1 MWIFQLEDKEG
12 NKLIFATLEENH
24 GGAQEEAIISLLD
37 SGYSEEDAKFM
48 VEGANEQFCYSTLF
62 KPL

>member
-1 MWIFQLEDKEG
+1 MWVFQLEDREG

-24 GGAQEEAIISLLD
+24 SGAKEEAVKALVDI
-37 SGYSEEDAKFM
+37 GYFEREAKYM
-48 VEGANEQFCYSTLF
+48 VEGAHEQFCYSTLF